1 MEAVDILSPQ
11 SPEFPKLQEDALQK
25 GCVFE
30 KGGVFGGSYY
40 CTIK

>member
-11 SPEFPKLQEDALQK
+11 SLSSSSSREDALQK

-30 KGGVFGGSYY
+30 KGGVFDGSY
-40 CTIK
+40 